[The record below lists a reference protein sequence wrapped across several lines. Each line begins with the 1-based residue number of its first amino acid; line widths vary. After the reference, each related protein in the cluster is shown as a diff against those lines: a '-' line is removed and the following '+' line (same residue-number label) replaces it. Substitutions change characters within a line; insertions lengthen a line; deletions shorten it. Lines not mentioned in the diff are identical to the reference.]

1 MNWLQ
6 AYKRYIS
13 DIFCLKVINNN
24 NLIISGLADS
34 TIKVWNLDSNGQLV
48 KTLKEEEPIKIM
60 KSKNHILFMYNE

>member
-48 KTLKEEEPIKIM
+48 KKLKEEEERER
-60 KSKNHILFMYNE
+60 NNNTLFS